1 MQSVDVAVAVAG
13 VVAVEVHGGA
23 GVDEQRGVDDGVLVV
38 GHAFWRDGA
47 VGGVE
52 RHRRV
57 GQHLGDE
64 PVDVRRRRA

>member
-1 MQSVDVAVAVAG
+1 
-13 VVAVEVHGGA
+13 
-23 GVDEQRGVDDGVLVV
+23 VLVV